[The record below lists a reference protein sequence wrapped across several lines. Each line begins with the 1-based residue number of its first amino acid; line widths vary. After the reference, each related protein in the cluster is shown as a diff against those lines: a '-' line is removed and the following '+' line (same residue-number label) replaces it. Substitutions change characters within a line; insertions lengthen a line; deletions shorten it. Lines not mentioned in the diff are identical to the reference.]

1 MPARSRGIWSSCRFA
16 AAGRAPSPGR
26 APETRCPGPARPC
39 RAWLSVRGAETKRG
53 GGGGSGSGRGGPVAP
68 PAGGGGG
75 GGGRGGR
82 LRGGHAG
89 PAGGRG
95 LGRRPGAAR
104 PLFSRVPPLPRPVP
118 LRQLPPSGRAGL
130 RRTHRRGAGRVRP
143 RPAHLLPAHLRRGQR
158 SFLVQRAA
166 SRALIFAIIA
176 SKALS
181 RSIPCELARQTTTNR
196 ISASSMAR
204 EPVGSSCF
212 LVFSPKRWLISRA
225 SSPTSSVSRARL
237 VSGEK

>member
-1 MPARSRGIWSSCRFA
+1 PRRSLLARRSSGTRG
-16 AAGRAPSPGR
+16 PGR
-26 APETRCPGPARPC
+26 RQPIAANVDQVVVVAATRDPEPDFRMLDRLLVIAEANRIPPVLVLNKLELDRGVLEPFRRRYGP
-39 RAWLSVRGAETKRG
+39 
-53 GGGGSGSGRGGPVAP
+53 
-68 PAGGGGG
+68 
-75 GGGRGGR
+75 
-82 LRGGHAG
+82 AG

-196 ISASSMAR
+196 MSASSMAS
-204 EPVGSSCF
+204 EPAGSSRF